1 MGSEAI
7 ELAHTQDTIQETA
20 SEKDR
25 SRVSA
30 VTTSKNVATELAT
43 EETEKEDKAE
53 GVEVKRKSDDEH
65 KGLSEPSD
73 ADKRKAEI
81 DKDLKRERKSDDAK
95 ELGKTPKLQSPSTRD
110 VELRR
115 RKSDSEGVA
124 RGRSRAQ
131 TPKPEE
137 LYMDRIMRLDADPN
151 MYWLGRFRGQKT
163 PRRRRK
169 VVKEKSKLTSSLMFA
184 TFCSSMTS
192 FQFGYSIGCIN
203 APKRMITEWIMV
215 SHEKMFEEK
224 LDQGRADL
232 TFQTIVAI
240 FGVGGAVGGLISGVL
255 ANAAGRRGC
264 LLYTNIIAFLAA
276 AFMGTAKYA
285 GIYTMMYLG
294 RFFIGIY
301 VGISVVVPMYQIE
314 IAPTKYRGFIG
325 SFHQLLICASI
336 LFSQLMGHPMLLGTP
351 ERWPLI
357 FGFIAIPAIVQVIT
371 LPMIPESPRFTLCI
385 RGDVEQAREDL
396 EILRET
402 RNVSAEIVSM
412 KAEAAAVWDTLL
424 DRPSMLDMFRK
435 ELRQPTMIVIVMMIF
450 QQLTGI
456 NVVMFYS
463 TMIFEDVGLNGGDAI
478 FATIMVGTVNLL
490 TTFIQMYYIDRPK
503 CGRKSLLKL
512 GTIGMIIT
520 TLSLTVSIT
529 YKEMAIAKYISVAS
543 VMIFVFSFALG
554 PAAISWILASE
565 LFLTNARANGNAYMS
580 AANWT
585 TSSLI
590 GFVFPEINDRIHQYS
605 FLLLT
610 FFHILY
616 LCFYTRYLPETRRR
630 SIREIH
636 ATFET

>member
-1 MGSEAI
+1 MS
-7 ELAHTQDTIQETA
+7 
-20 SEKDR
+20 SDR
-25 SRVSA
+25 SDNTE
-30 VTTSKNVATELAT
+30 TTEIPL
-43 EETEKEDKAE
+43 EKIREM
-53 GVEVKRKSDDEH
+53 
-65 KGLSEPSD
+65 
-73 ADKRKAEI
+73 KRKACEKLSSLIQAISSPPPDKRSKRSCASFFTYKTLIKSYKFELWAGNEI
-81 DKDLKRERKSDDAK
+81 
-95 ELGKTPKLQSPSTRD
+95 
-110 VELRR
+110 
-115 RKSDSEGVA
+115 
-124 RGRSRAQ
+124 
-131 TPKPEE
+131 
-137 LYMDRIMRLDADPN
+137 
-151 MYWLGRFRGQKT
+151 T
-163 PRRRRK
+163 PR
-169 VVKEKSKLTSSLMFA
+169 EL
-184 TFCSSMTS
+184 
-192 FQFGYSIGCIN
+192 
-203 APKRMITEWIMV
+203 
-215 SHEKMFEEK
+215 
-224 LDQGRADL
+224 
-232 TFQTIVAI
+232 
-240 FGVGGAVGGLISGVL
+240 AVHGWECK
-255 ANAAGRRGC
+255 ARD
-264 LLYTNIIAFLAA
+264 
-276 AFMGTAKYA
+276 
-285 GIYTMMYLG
+285 
-294 RFFIGIY
+294 
-301 VGISVVVPMYQIE
+301 
-314 IAPTKYRGFIG
+314 
-325 SFHQLLICASI
+325 
-336 LFSQLMGHPMLLGTP
+336 QLMGHPMLLGTP

-490 TTFIQMYYIDRPK
+490 TTFLQMYYIDRPK

-590 GFVFPEINDRIHQYS
+590 GFVFPDINDRIHQYS